1 MTRTINTVN
10 LGADMINN
18 VKMISDDQL
27 APLLRQSGVSL
38 TAVELRELVRGVA
51 AAPVALDPDAW
62 MCLIAPTIIE
72 TSKRLLRT
80 LLQEASE
87 SGGDDRA
94 AADRLAALRGELERR
109 GLDGLIVPHAD
120 EHQGEYMPAR
130 AKRLSWLTGF
140 TGSAGLAVI
149 LKDTSAVFVD
159 GRYTLQVRDQVEE
172 GLYIIRHLTEEPA
185 GEWIA
190 ETLPEGARLGYDPW
204 LHTKRDVEHW
214 RRACEKAGGT
224 LVACNDNP
232 IDIVWTNQPPPPV
245 APVVP
250 HEIAFTGRTS
260 ADKRRDLAQTLAKGS
275 LDAVVLTAS
284 ESIAWLL
291 NIRGGDVPR
300 TPLPLSFAIVGA
312 DGGVDLFIDPRKL
325 APGLVKHL
333 GDDVRPAP
341 RDAFGP
347 ALDQL
352 GQAGKAVGLDPD
364 TSPSWAIDR
373 ARQAGAHI
381 VHGDDPC
388 LLPKARKNP
397 VELNGTRA
405 AHRRDGAALV
415 RFLAW
420 LDGEAPAGQL
430 TEIEAAKKL
439 ESLRRENDHF
449 RGLSFDTISGAGPN
463 GAIVHY
469 RVDLKTNRRLEP
481 GGLYLVDSGGQYL
494 DGTTDVTRTIP
505 IGAPSDEMRRR
516 FTLVLKGHIALA
528 AAHFPRGTTG
538 SQLDTLA
545 RRHLWAAGLD
555 YDHGTGHGVG
565 SYLGVHEGP
574 HRISKAPNRVP
585 LDVGMI
591 VSNEPGYYK
600 TGEYGIRIE
609 NLITVIAAT
618 APDGADK
625 DMLGFEAL
633 THAPIDLRLVE
644 ATMLTADEI
653 NWLDGYHGAVR
664 DLLLPLIDTDTA
676 RWLTQA
682 TRLVDTK

>member
-1 MTRTINTVN
+1 MTDK
-10 LGADMINN
+10 A
-18 VKMISDDQL
+18 KKISDDQL
-27 APLLRQSGVSL
+27 APLLRQSGASL
-38 TAVELRELVRGVA
+38 TAAELRKLVRGVA
-51 AAPVALDPDAW
+51 AAPVAVDPDAW
-62 MCLIAPTIIE
+62 MCLVAPTIDE
-72 TSKRLLRT
+72 ASKALLRA

-87 SGGDDRA
+87 SGGDERA
-94 AADRLAALRGELERR
+94 PAARLAALRGELERR

-130 AKRLSWLTGF
+130 AKRLAWLTGF
-140 TGSAGLAVI
+140 SGSAGLAVV
-149 LKDTSAVFVD
+149 LKDAAAVFVD
-159 GRYTLQVRDQVEE
+159 GRYTLQVRNQVDES
-172 GLYIIRHLTEEPA
+172 LYVIRHLTEEPA
-185 GEWIA
+185 TGWIT

-204 LHTKRDVEHW
+204 LHTKRDVERW
-214 RRACEKAGGT
+214 RSACEKAGAM
-224 LVACNDNP
+224 LVACEDNP
-232 IDIVWTNQPPPPV
+232 IDAVWTDQPPPPV
-245 APVVP
+245 SPVIP

-300 TPLPLSFAIVGA
+300 TPLPLSFAILHA
-312 DGGVDLFIDPRKL
+312 DGTVDLFIDPRKL
-325 APGLVKHL
+325 APGLVEHL

-341 RDAFGP
+341 RDAFGA
-347 ALDQL
+347 ALDRL

-373 ARQAGAHI
+373 ARQAGARI

-420 LDGEAPAGQL
+420 LDGEAPAGRL
-430 TEIEAAKKL
+430 TEIEAADKL
-439 ESLRRENDHF
+439 QSLRRENDHF

-469 RVDLKTNRRLEP
+469 RVGPKTNRRLEP

-528 AAHFPRGTTG
+528 MARFPRGTTG

-609 NLITVIAAT
+609 NLVTVIAVT

-625 DMLGFEAL
+625 DLLGFETL

-644 ATMLTADEI
+644 AAILDPDEI
-653 NWLDGYHGAVR
+653 SWLDGYHDAVR
-664 DLLLPLIDTDTA
+664 DLITPLVDADTT
-676 RWLTQA
+676 RWLARA
-682 TRLVDTK
+682 TRPVATA